1 MLLASPP
8 LSVVVPFAEFL
19 VDGDG
24 NIVVV
29 VVGSADGLAVVTRER
44 GERKTN
50 FVKEI
55 HLPSHERLQQ
65 PANFFGLTLC

>member
-29 VVGSADGLAVVTRER
+29 VVGSADGLAVETKEREESEKR
-44 GERKTN
+44 
-50 FVKEI
+50 I
-55 HLPSHERLQQ
+55 L
-65 PANFFGLTLC
+65 

>member
-29 VVGSADGLAVVTRER
+29 VVGSAVGLAVETKERER
-44 GERKTN
+44 RAKNEFCERNTSS
-50 FVKEI
+50 I
-55 HLPSHERLQQ
+55 S
-65 PANFFGLTLC
+65 